1 MRINVLLLTSLL
13 VAGPAL
19 AGEAHVCKSQ
29 TVANSAANAELTDN
43 TVFKYGESISGTIP
57 SLAREGWKIVQQT
70 DQADVTDPSKT
81 YAQLIIQKD

>member
-43 TVFKYGESISGTIP
+43 TVFKCGESISGTIP
-57 SLAREGWKIVQQT
+57 SLAGRDGKLCNRQIRQMS
-70 DQADVTDPSKT
+70 P
-81 YAQLIIQKD
+81 IHQKHTHN

>member
-43 TVFKYGESISGTIP
+43 TVFKCGENISGTIP

-70 DQADVTDPSKT
+70 DQADITDPSKT

>member
-1 MRINVLLLTSLL
+1 M
-13 VAGPAL
+13 
-19 AGEAHVCKSQ
+19 
-29 TVANSAANAELTDN
+29 TDN
-43 TVFKYGESISGTIP
+43 TVFKCGESISGTIP